1 MATRKDNGSGTF
13 FYDEKRDRWVATIQ
27 WTDKSNNRHRKSFTG
42 KKKTKVK
49 NKLDEFKAQLS
60 IANGDV
66 LSDNTLFKDYAENW
80 MNTIQKNQLK
90 PTSYNRKELTLN
102 KQIYPYIGDIPIS
115 QLTHNDIQNIINEL
129 NSQGLSYSTIK
140 KAYEAISGCIKQYRI
155 KNASVFNPCEGISLP
170 TNKQKETSNITFF
183 NDEQMQMIKDE
194 AVRKYGNG
202 CPVYRLGDAIVL
214 LMYSGMRVGELLAL
228 TWNDID
234 FENKTIAINKN
245 AVVVKEK
252 IDGIDRYNLKT
263 QNSTKTASGKRIIPM
278 TQNAYEALKN
288 IYEINGDKQYVMSSK
303 NNKQITPRNINRMFH
318 SILIQTGIAKSANE
332 LCGVHTLRHTFAS
345 MLFKNGCDVKVV
357 SELLGHSDT
366 KITENIYIHVI
377 QQQKIKA
384 IQDIDKYSS

>member
-27 WTDKSNNRHRKSFTG
+27 WTDKNNYRHRKSFTG

-80 MNTIQKNQLK
+80 MSTIQKNQLK

-102 KQIYPYIGDIPIS
+102 KQVYPYIGDIPIS
-115 QLTHNDIQNIINEL
+115 QLTHNDIQNMINEL

-214 LMYSGMRVGELLAL
+214 LMYSGTRVGELLAL
-228 TWNDID
+228 TWKDID

-357 SELLGHSDT
+357 SELLGHSDR

>member
-27 WTDKSNNRHRKSFTG
+27 WTDKNNYRHRKSFTG

-80 MNTIQKNQLK
+80 MSTIQKNQLK

-102 KQIYPYIGDIPIS
+102 KQVYPYIGDIPIS
-115 QLTHNDIQNIINEL
+115 QLTHNDIQNMINEL